1 MDEINNGSNLAGINL
16 LLNAEK
22 ISHEINIA
30 DIEKKVKGMYNEV
43 DIEAD
48 DAENNEEELDIV
60 DQYDQAMEEI
70 TSVFG
75 DAAGG
80 NNYEN
85 EYEDNEVYEEDEV
98 RSMVSNNQ
106 FIEDPKDEFY
116 TQKTR
121 DEYLQTSIVSAM
133 RDVPK
138 MDINL
143 DQEMEDERK
152 NFLLDQIDSLKEDL
166 TELGINVDGQQ
177 YFVSYDM
184 AIKRIDEVYRRLSFK
199 HDKLKYNAIA
209 EEALVA
215 GASLL
220 ELVFNGKHE
229 YFGVKPDITGYS
241 DVVKSKL
248 KRIRFETSTAVSRFV
263 SKNKVGLM
271 PRLMMELLPA
281 LITQSQKRKLQSSDT
296 LNSTFN
302 HGTSIRQSIGDLNNI
317 MNS

>member
-30 DIEKKVKGMYNEV
+30 DIEKKVKGMYNDV
-43 DIEAD
+43 DIED
-48 DAENNEEELDIV
+48 DEAEVDEEEIDIV

-70 TSVFG
+70 TSVLG
-75 DAAGG
+75 DV
-80 NNYEN
+80 EN
-85 EYEDNEVYEEDEV
+85 VDEEDEEDNNDV
-98 RSMVSNNQ
+98 ASVASSNK
-106 FIEDPKDEFY
+106 FIEDPKDQFY

-133 RDVPK
+133 RDIPK
-138 MDINL
+138 MEINL

-177 YFVSYDM
+177 YYVSYDM
-184 AIKRIDEVYRRLSFK
+184 PIKRIDEVYRRLSFK

-229 YFGVKPDITGYS
+229 YFGVRPDITGYS

-281 LITQSQKRKLQSSDT
+281 LITQSQKRKLQSVDS
-296 LNSTFN
+296 LNSSIN

-317 MNS
+317 MSGSNM